1 VDDRTELSEFLKSR
15 RARLRPKEVGL
26 RDYGGVRRVA
36 GLRREEL
43 ARLAGVSIAHY
54 TRLEQGN
61 GDNVSDEVLNAIG
74 TALRLDPDESAYLQR
89 IARRP
94 LPCEGVTASPD
105 APAGLRYLLESFVMT
120 PALLV
125 GRHTQIIGWNRL
137 AVAVFGNFPAL
148 PEDRRT
154 LSHLLFTEPYL
165 RELHRT
171 GWERAAGE
179 HVAHLRVLLGLYR
192 GDTVLAAHIDHMRE
206 LNEDFAR
213 MWAEHPVAQVRDR
226 VYVLHHPVVGE
237 LTLHGELISLPD
249 APSCCGLD
257 VFAAEPGS
265 TSEQALR
272 QLGASEPMRQDQP
285 DDARTAPRGF
295 GNSLGSS

>member
-1 VDDRTELSEFLKSR
+1 MDDRTELSEFLKSR
-15 RARLRPKEVGL
+15 RARLHPEDVGL

-54 TRLEQGN
+54 TRLEQGY
-61 GDNVSDEVLNAIG
+61 GDNVSDEVLKAVG
-74 TALRLDPDESAYLQR
+74 VALRLDTDEAAYLHR
-89 IARRP
+89 IARQP
-94 LPCEGVTASPD
+94 LPCAGVTASAD
-105 APAGLRYLLESFVMT
+105 APPGLRYLLESFVMT

-125 GRHTQIIGWNRL
+125 GRHTQIIGWNQL
-137 AVAVFGNFPAL
+137 AVAVFGDFPSL

-154 LSHLLFTEPYL
+154 LSHLLFTEPSL
-165 RELHRT
+165 RELHGT
-171 GWERAAGE
+171 GWERAASE
-179 HVAHLRVLLGLYR
+179 HVAHLRVLLGRYR
-192 GDTVLAAHIDHMRE
+192 ADAGLAAHIDQLRQ
-206 LNEDFAR
+206 LDADFAR
-213 MWAEHPVAQVRDR
+213 LWAEYPVAQVRDW

-265 TSEQALR
+265 ASEQALR
-272 QLGASEPMRQDQP
+272 QLGGRQ
-285 DDARTAPRGF
+285 AA
-295 GNSLGSS
+295 